1 MTVARIGPKEV
12 LTVDDVPELPN
23 GMATIVTVRT
33 NEGKNQADARIDD
46 YGRLRAPAPGHVGE
60 YSPPDQRQVRDR

>member
-1 MTVARIGPKEV
+1 MTFARIGPKEV

-46 YGRLRAPAPGHVGE
+46 YGRLRALDPGHVGE
-60 YSPPDQRQVRDR
+60 YFPADEWQVMDR